1 MRILLHFISS
11 TVSGR
16 EKKWAVW
23 VWVSEKLEPED
34 FLGRYN
40 PSTARLGEGGRKGCR
55 EAGKVIGGDVL
66 PSWLESPQGNP
77 ALAQ

>member
-1 MRILLHFISS
+1 MRCILSGNLSLRILLHFISS

-40 PSTARLGEGGRKGCR
+40 PSTARLGEGEERDAEKQ
-55 EAGKVIGGDVL
+55 GK
-66 PSWLESPQGNP
+66 
-77 ALAQ
+77 